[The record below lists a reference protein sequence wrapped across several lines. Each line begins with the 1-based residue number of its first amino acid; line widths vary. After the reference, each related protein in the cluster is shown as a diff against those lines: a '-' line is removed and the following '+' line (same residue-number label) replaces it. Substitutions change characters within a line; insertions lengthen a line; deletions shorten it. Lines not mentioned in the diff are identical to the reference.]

1 MAQATLEKMESA
13 EPSRRMTWD
22 EFICRETAG
31 RRWEWVD
38 GEAIKRMPV
47 QFRHDRINGFI
58 YVLLLHYTM
67 KFDLGEVFG
76 PFLMRLISRPS
87 GREPDVSFLRKDRLD
102 LLRKT
107 FVDGPMDLA
116 VEIISPESDARDREE
131 KLSEYERGGVQEYW
145 LLDHFKQEAFFYQ
158 LDAAGKYQRVFED
171 ATGRYDCAVIPG
183 FWIDVS
189 WLWQEPKPLKE
200 AMARLQLP

>member
-22 EFICRETAG
+22 EFICRKTAS

-47 QFRHDRINGFI
+47 QDRHESISGFI
-58 YVLLLHYTM
+58 YVLLTLYAQN
-67 KFDLGEVFG
+67 FNLGRVFT

-189 WLWQEPKPLKE
+189 WLWQEPKPTRE
-200 AMARLQLP
+200 ALRALGLL